1 MKHYIEYQR
10 ILANHANPD
19 MRQLALNFDCII
31 NLFYQAWIEDIH
43 SETGNEEVYQDLVR
57 S

>member
-19 MRQLALNFDCII
+19 MRQLALNFDYLI
-31 NLFYQAWIEDIH
+31 NLCYQDWVEDIH
-43 SETGNEEVYQDLVR
+43 KEYDNEDIYQELVR

>member
-10 ILANHANPD
+10 ILANHGNPD
-19 MRQLALNFDCII
+19 MRQLALNFDYLI
-31 NLFYQAWIEDIH
+31 NLCYQDWVEDIH
-43 SETGNEEVYQDLVR
+43 KEYDNQDIYQELVR